1 MRKQVMSQS
10 DSVGRPNHYLR
21 ENIMRKFNSIIT
33 SAILL
38 LFVLHIVWG
47 VLVLCGIAEG
57 GNPVLSHLGYVLLF
71 LVCIHMLIGCKLT
84 ADSIKACKRSGV
96 SYFRENRLFW
106 IRRISGFG
114 LLLFLILHVWLFLP
128 IRSPEGA
135 YRLRFFGPAEY
146 AFQILFVLTLLLHV
160 LTNIKPLMLS
170 LGVKSF
176 AAVLTD
182 ILFILSVI
190 LLIAGV
196 AFTVYFIRWQVI

>member
-1 MRKQVMSQS
+1 
-10 DSVGRPNHYLR
+10 
-21 ENIMRKFNSIIT
+21 MRKFNSIIT
-33 SAILL
+33 TAILL
-38 LFVLHIVWG
+38 LFVIHIVWG
-47 VLVLCGIAEG
+47 VLVLFGISDG
-57 GNPVLSHLGYVLLF
+57 GNLVLSHLGYVLLV
-71 LVCIHMLIGCKLT
+71 LVCIHMIIGIKLT
-84 ADSIKACKRSGV
+84 ADSIKASKRSGV
-96 SYFRENRLFW
+96 SYFRENKLFW

-128 IRSPEGA
+128 VRTSGGA
-135 YRLRFFGPAEY
+135 YRLRYFGPVEY

-176 AAVLTD
+176 ASVMTD

-196 AFTVYFIRWQVI
+196 GFTVYFIRWQVI